1 VEKNTCT
8 VSVLVPGLVAG
19 ASDSGTINV
28 TIKFQQL
35 FAVDENSCCCSSC
48 RTWAWSGSTCEAIA
62 PGSVLHGA
70 TYAAPPDSHRALLKR
85 RSGSRTAPGPPGR
98 NRTGAFPPPSLHFE
112 SITRSAAQSSL
123 GTGDVLPAH
132 QGDFLALA
140 EGAKSRYWAELL
152 EAVPLAPG
160 FAPIQF
166 IGEPLGRIFHRDQ
179 SIYQHFIWP

>member
-1 VEKNTCT
+1 M
-8 VSVLVPGLVAG
+8 AG

-35 FAVDENSCCCSSC
+35 FAVDETAVVAVAVALGLGADETVRQSLQ
-48 RTWAWSGSTCEAIA
+48 
-62 PGSVLHGA
+62 GSVLHGA
-70 TYAAPPDSHRALLKR
+70 TYVAPPDSHRALLKR
-85 RSGSRTAPGPPGR
+85 RSGSRTAAGPPGR

-132 QGDFLALA
+132 QGDLLALA

-179 SIYQHFIWP
+179 SIYQHFLWP